1 MDIAKL
7 TQDGKCIF
15 AIKLAERASSY
26 LQAMDAS
33 NLINEAIQVA
43 WDWIH
48 KREDVGEILYDFLD
62 NEENGFTLIQE
73 MEQNEKNINAW
84 NCIIDALAYISK
96 VAYENEGVRYLP
108 EPIESVDD
116 NIFSH
121 MIQSLILCNN
131 EERKYI
137 EHIYC
142 KCIEESQ

>member
-7 TQDGKCIF
+7 TQDSKCIF

-26 LQAMDAS
+26 LQKIDAS

-48 KREDVGEILYDFLD
+48 KRGDVGEILYDFLD